1 MAAPEYVPLKPV
13 DPAHRSYT
21 SPDYVPDPWRPDR
34 PGELKGGQ
42 PRGARLGNQGPDQGY
57 SYLLAER
64 FRDRLRL
71 AAGEHADDVIQGCV
85 SIALR
90 RASLFGRAPMV
101 HDLTIAF
108 TIWGFLDD
116 AAPAELVALRK
127 KAFEGLGHPAH
138 HYDEQRALVDA
149 IPEDTLRMTPEQVKA
164 AYPSRWRELLGLAS

>member
-1 MAAPEYVPLKPV
+1 MAAPDYVPLKPV
-13 DPAHRSYT
+13 DQAHRSYT

-34 PGELKGGQ
+34 PGELEGGQ
-42 PRGARLGNQGPDQGY
+42 PRGARLGSQGPDQGY
-57 SYLLAER
+57 ALLLAER

-71 AAGEHADDVIQGCV
+71 APGEHADDVIQGCV

-116 AAPAELVALRK
+116 APPAALVGLRS
-127 KAFEGLGHPAH
+127 KAFEGLGHTAH
-138 HYDEQRALVDA
+138 HYDELRALVDGV
-149 IPEDTLRMTPEQVKA
+149 PEATLRMTPDEVKA
-164 AYPSRWRELLGLAS
+164 AYPSRWQELLGLAS

>member
-34 PGELKGGQ
+34 PGELEGGQ
-42 PRGARLGNQGPDQGY
+42 PRGARLGNQGPDQGFAL
-57 SYLLAER
+57 LLAER
-64 FRDRLRL
+64 FGDRLRL
-71 AAGEHADDVIQGCV
+71 APGEHADDVVQGCV

-90 RASLFGRAPMV
+90 RASLFGRAPIV

-116 AAPAELVALRK
+116 AAPAALVALRS
-127 KAFEGLGHPAH
+127 KAFEGLGHTAH
-138 HYDEQRALVDA
+138 HYDELRALVDGV
-149 IPEDTLRMTPEQVKA
+149 PEATLRMTPEQVKA
-164 AYPSRWRELLGLAS
+164 AYPSRWQELLGLAS

>member
-13 DPAHRSYT
+13 DQAHRSYT
-21 SPDYVPDPWRPDR
+21 SPDYVPDQWWPDR
-34 PGELKGGQ
+34 PGELEGGQ

-57 SYLLAER
+57 ALLLAER
-64 FRDRLRL
+64 LRDRLRL
-71 AAGEHADDVIQGCV
+71 APGEHAGDVIQGCV

-116 AAPAELVALRK
+116 AAPAALVALRN
-127 KAFEGLGHPAH
+127 KAFEGLGHAAH
-138 HYDEQRALVDA
+138 HYDELRGLVDGV
-149 IPEDTLRMTPEQVKA
+149 PEVTLRMTPDEVKA